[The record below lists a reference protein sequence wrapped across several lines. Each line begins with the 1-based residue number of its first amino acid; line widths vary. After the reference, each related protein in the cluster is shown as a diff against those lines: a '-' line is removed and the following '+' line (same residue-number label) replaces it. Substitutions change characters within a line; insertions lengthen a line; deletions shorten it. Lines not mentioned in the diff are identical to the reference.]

1 MLYTLTKSEIKQM
14 NKEMV
19 DWVKTILKDDLM
31 GGYVFNILIQLQ
43 NLKRA
48 IDRGEK

>member
-14 NKEMV
+14 N
-19 DWVKTILKDDLM
+19 DDLM

>member
-1 MLYTLTKSEIKQM
+1 MLYTLTKSEVKQM

-31 GGYVFNILIQLQ
+31 GTYVFNILIQLQ
-43 NLKRA
+43 NLKRV